1 MCRQFLL
8 RSKLGD
14 LEWGNRREQNREEG
28 KGSPGV
34 HLGAGYHC
42 GQAGQYPRGSFWGTV
57 AKTWERGVLP
67 MGLCLCWSKC
77 ALGSA
82 DSGTPAGLCM
92 CACAPVWTCTCVS
105 TAGLLPAGGG
115 GGRRWG
121 GRGPGAERRGKE
133 AQVRKAAPGCNGAQV
148 LLQSQLEEQVT
159 WVHVSQGPKPV
170 RHKGN
175 VISGGGSHYFIR
187 LAPMAECRHPILIKL
202 LLSFLLGCRDA
213 PSGSS

>member
-92 CACAPVWTCTCVS
+92 CACVPVWTCTCVS

-121 GRGPGAERRGKE
+121 GERPGGRTQRE
-133 AQVRKAAPGCNGAQV
+133 
-148 LLQSQLEEQVT
+148 
-159 WVHVSQGPKPV
+159 
-170 RHKGN
+170 
-175 VISGGGSHYFIR
+175 GSTG
-187 LAPMAECRHPILIKL
+187 EK
-202 LLSFLLGCRDA
+202 
-213 PSGSS
+213 SGSRLQWSTGVATVAAGGTGDLGPCEPGSQTCPP